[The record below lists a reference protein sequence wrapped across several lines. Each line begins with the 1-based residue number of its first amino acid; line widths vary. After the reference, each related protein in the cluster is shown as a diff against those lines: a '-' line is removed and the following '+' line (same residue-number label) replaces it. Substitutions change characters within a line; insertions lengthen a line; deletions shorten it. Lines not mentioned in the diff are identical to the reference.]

1 MTSRSISLSFPDFH
15 FAHTGSRGGGGEQNS
30 VSLKFYSFDWVGIKG
45 EKSSCCRNID
55 NLRLAVVTVI
65 MHFSVKLKIYG
76 TSSITSVSRLRLW

>member
-15 FAHTGSRGGGGEQNS
+15 FAHTGSRVGGGEQNS
-30 VSLKFYSFDWVGIKG
+30 VSLKFYSFDCVGIKG